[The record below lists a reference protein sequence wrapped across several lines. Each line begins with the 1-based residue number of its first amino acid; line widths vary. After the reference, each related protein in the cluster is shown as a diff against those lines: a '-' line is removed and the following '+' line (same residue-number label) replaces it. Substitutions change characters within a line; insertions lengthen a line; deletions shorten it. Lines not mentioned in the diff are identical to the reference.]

1 MPSRACAQNV
11 IPIKNIVLPE
21 LVVKGLERYSWLK
34 LNVVVTHKDIV
45 NVRPFN
51 EKISI
56 YSESQCRPC
65 KQFPGIFNL

>member
-34 LNVVVTHKDIV
+34 LRAKCCYK
-45 NVRPFN
+45 P
-51 EKISI
+51 
-56 YSESQCRPC
+56 
-65 KQFPGIFNL
+65 